1 MNEDEKQILN
11 EMIHKNNTID
21 NTKTIREKKISR
33 VLRKEIAFIK
43 NIKSQ
48 HLDRK
53 RIDIETQKN
62 CTTLINNYNDIY
74 TKLLENKINYN
85 ILYKFLNELEKIE
98 NGELNQHEA
107 SYNIG
112 KLLKEIYIDPEI
124 NNTSDII
131 AKNIN
136 YNEYKNSLNKN

>member
-1 MNEDEKQILN
+1 MNEGEKQILN

-112 KLLKEIYIDPEI
+112 KLLKNIYIDPEI
-124 NNTSDII
+124 NSKSSETVSKKITY
-131 AKNIN
+131 K
-136 YNEYKNSLNKN
+136 EYLNL

>member
-1 MNEDEKQILN
+1 M
-11 EMIHKNNTID
+11 
-21 NTKTIREKKISR
+21 
-33 VLRKEIAFIK
+33 
-43 NIKSQ
+43 
-48 HLDRK
+48 
-53 RIDIETQKN
+53 
-62 CTTLINNYNDIY
+62 INNYNDIY

-136 YNEYKNSLNKN
+136 YNEYKKSLNKN

>member
-11 EMIHKNNTID
+11 EMIDKNNTID
-21 NTKTIREKKISR
+21 NTDTIREKKISKI
-33 VLRKEIAFIK
+33 LRKEIAFVK

-53 RIDIETQKN
+53 RIDAETQKN
-62 CTTLINNYNDIY
+62 CPTLINNYDNIY

-112 KLLKEIYIDPEI
+112 KLLKNIYIDPEI
-124 NNTSDII
+124 NSKSSKTVSKKITY
-131 AKNIN
+131 K
-136 YNEYKNSLNKN
+136 EYLNL